1 MTLIIVLMLLLGYL
15 LIATGHLTGVN
26 KAAIAMFLGTIGW
39 VVYIC
44 WGTDFVMAQHP
55 HEYAAYLA
63 GEEPSSDAVKYYIY
77 NGIFLNYVGRA
88 ASIVMFLLATMSII
102 EILNNN
108 GCFDF
113 IQSWIKTRN
122 PKRLLWTIT
131 FATFVIS
138 ANLDNLTTATMMLV
152 IMRGIVQN
160 RRQRMLIGSAI
171 VIAANCGGCFTVIG
185 DPAGLLLWGN
195 GAVTATSFSKT
206 LALPAIL
213 AWVIPTILINRQ
225 LPDRLDTQWSPMPY
239 RGDDT
244 NLNQWQRIVMLFVGI
259 GGLWFIPTFHNITKL
274 SPFLG
279 ALCVLSVLW
288 VVNEAFNRKLMNA
301 DQTVSKRIPQA
312 LRYGSIQ
319 QMLFVMGIMLG
330 MGVVTETGV
339 FGDVAAWIDENI
351 HNIWIVGIFSGLMS
365 SIVDTFTIAISN
377 ISLYPIVESQQL
389 GIWYDADYMANFVEN
404 GAYWK
409 VVAFATAAGGCLLSV
424 GSVSGIALMKMEH
437 VHLGWYLKNV
447 SPKVL
452 IGWLVG
458 MAVLWAEIYYIL

>member
-1 MTLIIVLMLLLGYL
+1 
-15 LIATGHLTGVN
+15 
-26 KAAIAMFLGTIGW
+26 
-39 VVYIC
+39 
-44 WGTDFVMAQHP
+44 MARHP
-55 HEYAAYLA
+55 HEYAEFLA
-63 GEEPSSDAVKYYIY
+63 GQDPSSDAVKYYIY
-77 NGIFLNYVGRA
+77 NDIFLNYVGRA
-88 ASIVMFLLATMSII
+88 ASVVMFLLATMTII
-102 EILNNN
+102 EILHNN

-113 IQSWIKTRN
+113 IQKWVKTRN

-131 FATFVIS
+131 FATFIIS

-152 IMRGIVQN
+152 IMHSIVQN

-185 DPAGLLLWGN
+185 DPAGLILWEN
-195 GAVTATSFSKT
+195 GAVTATTFSSY

-213 AWVIPTILINRQ
+213 AWVIPTVLINRQ

-244 NLNQWQRIVMLFVGI
+244 NLNQWQRVVMLFVGI

-288 VVNEAFNRKLMNA
+288 VVNEVFNRKLMSS
-301 DQTVSKRIPQA
+301 DQMTDRRMPQA
-312 LRYGSIQ
+312 LQYGAIQ

-339 FGDVAAWIDENI
+339 FGDVSSWIDNNI
-351 HNIWIVGIFSGLMS
+351 HNVWIVGIVSGLLS

-377 ISLYPIVESQQL
+377 ISLYPILEGQQL
-389 GIWYDADYMANFVEN
+389 NMWVDSDYMANFITN
-404 GAYWK
+404 GIYWK
-409 VVAFATAAGGCLLSV
+409 VIAFATAVGGCLLSV
-424 GSVSGIALMKMEH
+424 GSTSGIALMKMEH

-447 SPKVL
+447 SIKVL

-458 MAVLWAEIYYIL
+458 MAVLWAEIYLI

>member
-1 MTLIIVLMLLLGYL
+1 MLIISYL
-15 LIATGHLTGVN
+15 LIATGHLTRVN
-26 KAAIAMFLGTIGW
+26 KSAIAVFLGTIGW
-39 VVYIC
+39 VVYIS
-44 WGTDFVMAQHP
+44 WGTDFVMSQHP
-55 HEYAAYLA
+55 REYAEYLA
-63 GEEPSSDAVKYYIY
+63 GEEPSSNAVKFFIY
-77 NGIFLNYVGRA
+77 NEIFLSYVGRA

-113 IQSWIKTRN
+113 IQKWIKTRN

-131 FATFVIS
+131 FATFIIS

-152 IMRGIVQN
+152 IMHSIVQN

-185 DPAGLLLWGN
+185 DPMGILLWEDGR
-195 GAVTATSFSKT
+195 VTASDFSMT
-206 LALPAIL
+206 LALPAVL
-213 AWVIPTILINRQ
+213 AWVIPTVLINRQ
-225 LPDRLDTQWSPMPY
+225 LPDKLDTQWSPMPY

-301 DQTVSKRIPQA
+301 DVMMERRMPQA
-312 LRYGSIQ
+312 LKYGSIQ

-339 FGDVAAWIDENI
+339 FGDVSAWIDYNI
-351 HNIWIVGIFSGLMS
+351 HNVWIVGVLSGLLS

-377 ISLYPIVESQQL
+377 ISLYPLLENRQL
-389 GIWYDADYMANFVEN
+389 VMWVDSDYMANFVQN

-409 VVAFATAAGGCLLSV
+409 IIAYATAVGGCLLSV
-424 GSVSGIALMKMEH
+424 GSIGGIALMKMEH
-437 VHLGWYLKNV
+437 VKLGWYIKNITA
-447 SPKVL
+447 KVL
-452 IGWLVG
+452 GGWIVG
-458 MAVLWAEIYYIL
+458 MAALWAVM

>member
-1 MTLIIVLMLLLGYL
+1 MTLIIVSMLIISYL
-15 LIATGHLTGVN
+15 LIATGHLTRVN
-26 KAAIAMFLGTIGW
+26 KSAIAVFLGTIGW
-39 VVYIC
+39 VVYIS
-44 WGTDFVMAQHP
+44 WGTDFVMSQHP
-55 HEYAAYLA
+55 REYAEYLA
-63 GEEPSSDAVKYYIY
+63 GEEPSSNAVKYFIY
-77 NGIFLNYVGRA
+77 NEIFLSYVGRA

-113 IQSWIKTRN
+113 IQKWIKTRN

-131 FATFVIS
+131 FATFIIS

-152 IMRGIVQN
+152 IMHSIVQN

-185 DPAGLLLWGN
+185 DPMGILLWEDGR
-195 GAVTATSFSKT
+195 VTASDFSMT
-206 LALPAIL
+206 LALPAVL
-213 AWVIPTILINRQ
+213 AWVIPTVLINRQ
-225 LPDRLDTQWSPMPY
+225 LPDKLDAQWSPMPY

-244 NLNQWQRIVMLFVGI
+244 NLNQWQRVVMLFVGI

-301 DQTVSKRIPQA
+301 DLMMERRMPQA
-312 LRYGSIQ
+312 LKYGSIQ

-339 FGDVAAWIDENI
+339 FGDVSAWIDYNI
-351 HNIWIVGIFSGLMS
+351 HNVWIVGVLSGLLS

-377 ISLYPIVESQQL
+377 ISLYPVLESQQL
-389 GIWYDADYMANFVEN
+389 DMWVDSDYMANFVQN

-409 VVAFATAAGGCLLSV
+409 IIAFATATGGCLLSV
-424 GSVSGIALMKMEH
+424 GSIGGIALMKMEH
-437 VHLGWYLKNV
+437 VKLGWYLKNIT
-447 SPKVL
+447 PKMLV
-452 IGWLVG
+452 GWLVG
-458 MAVLWAEIYYIL
+458 MVALWAVM